1 MSKININF
9 KSKINSNFV
18 NKKAFSLI
26 ELSIVILII
35 GILVAGVTSSS
46 RLLKQMKLNTA
57 RSMTLSSP
65 VSSITQ
71 LIAWFETSL
80 DSSFD
85 TSLSNNDKVAKW
97 IDINPQSSYKYQ
109 FVSTDPTYQ
118 PTYSDSGI
126 NGLPSLAFNTSHM
139 FLYNFQIGASYTF
152 FYVFSASSIH
162 PNGSTMIQVMDTSYG
177 NGSISYEIQP
187 SSGAYLGFN
196 RRMRA
201 LHRTL
206 GGGAENDNYANSSGI
221 VNDGI
226 NYVFAYNRNFR
237 TNKTNF
243 YTNGVDMTE
252 TNTAYTSATVPALNS
267 VNLIIFM
274 GNLGPSNFGR
284 PFLGK
289 LSELIIFD
297 KSLSTEELTSVN
309 NYLLKKYNIK

>member
-1 MSKININF
+1 MKQNLF
-9 KSKINSNFV
+9 KKSL
-18 NKKAFSLI
+18 KKNAFSLI

-46 RLLKQMKLNTA
+46 RLLKQMKLTSA

-71 LIAWFETSL
+71 LVAWFETSL

-126 NGLPSLAFNTSHM
+126 NGLPSLIFNTSHM
-139 FLYNFQIGASYTF
+139 FLYNFQIGANYTF

-162 PNGSTMIQVMDTSYG
+162 PNGSTMIYIADFSLAG
-177 NGSISYEIQP
+177 GILFEIQP
-187 SSGAYLGFN
+187 SAGAWLGFN

-201 LHRTL
+201 LHRAFGNTP
-206 GGGAENDNYANSSGI
+206 ENDNYANSNGI
-221 VNDGI
+221 VNDGKD
-226 NYVFAYNRNFR
+226 YVFAYNRNFR

-267 VNLIIFM
+267 ANLSIFM
-274 GNLGPSNFGR
+274 GNLSPTNFGR

-297 KSLSTEELTSVN
+297 KSLNAEELTAVN

>member
-1 MSKININF
+1 MSKINIYF

-46 RLLKQMKLNTA
+46 RLLKQMKLTSA

-71 LIAWFETSL
+71 LVAWFETTL

-85 TSLSNNDKVAKW
+85 SSLSNNDKVALWK
-97 IDINPQSSYKYQ
+97 DINPQSSYKYQ

-118 PTYSDSGI
+118 PVYSDSGV
-126 NGLPSLAFNTSHM
+126 NGLPSLVFNTSHM
-139 FLYNFQIGASYTF
+139 FLYNFQIGANYTF
-152 FYVFSASSIH
+152 FYVFNASSIH
-162 PNGSTMIQVMDTSYG
+162 PNGSTMIQILDTSYS
-177 NGSISYEIQP
+177 NGSIAYEIQP
-187 SSGAYLGFN
+187 SAGAYLGFN

-206 GGGAENDNYANSSGI
+206 GGGAENDNYANSNGI
-221 VNDGI
+221 VNDGKD
-226 NYVFAYNRNFR
+226 YVFAYNRNFR

-267 VNLIIFM
+267 NNFTIFM
-274 GNLGPSNFGR
+274 GNLSPTNFGR

>member
-1 MSKININF
+1 MFKI
-9 KSKINSNFV
+9 KSNFV

-46 RLLKQMKLNTA
+46 RLLRQMKLTSA

-71 LIAWFETSL
+71 LVAWFETTL

-85 TSLSNNDKVAKW
+85 SSLSNNDKVALWK
-97 IDINPQSSYKYQ
+97 DINPQSSYKYQ

-118 PTYSDSGI
+118 PVYSDSGV
-126 NGLPSLAFNTSHM
+126 NGLPSLIFNTSHM
-139 FLYNFQIGASYTF
+139 FLYNFQIGANYTF

-162 PNGSTMIQVMDTSYG
+162 PNGSTMFQVIDLVVP
-177 NGSISYEIQP
+177 NGSISFEIQP
-187 SSGAYLGFN
+187 SAGAWLGFN

-201 LHRTL
+201 LHRAL
-206 GGGAENDNYANSSGI
+206 GGSPENDNYANSNGI
-221 VNDGI
+221 VNDGK

-252 TNTAYTSATVPALNS
+252 TNIAYTSASVPALNS
-267 VNLIIFM
+267 TNFTIFM
-274 GNLGPSNFGR
+274 GNLSPTNFGR